1 MSEQPDER
9 RLQLGEIAALLKRDR
24 AFKESETFSRQPD
37 TTFVP
42 WSPAKF
48 RKIDSNGTEIV
59 VEASVETADEPSFA
73 AEPAA
78 PEQPEE
84 EAPPPPPPPPGPQDG
99 GPSPDEIIQAIEAAR
114 EEGRARGYQE
124 GLAAAQHELKD
135 ALAALRRLEAGLVEA
150 ATEAA
155 ERNAV
160 VVARH
165 VRRIAQDLAGTML
178 AEMPQAYLDRIKRS
192 ADLFT
197 GASSEFSL
205 ALNPRDAALLADALK
220 GDDVFAGI
228 KVVEDDDLPAGA
240 YRLLSRDLEYEDAPR
255 IEGAQD

>member
-1 MSEQPDER
+1 MSEQATER
-9 RLQLGEIAALLKRDR
+9 RLQLGEIAALLKRDG

-42 WSPAKF
+42 WSVTQF
-48 RKIDSNGTEIV
+48 RKIDKNGTEIP
-59 VEASVETADEPSFA
+59 VEAPVETPADATVAADPS
-73 AEPAA
+73 
-78 PEQPEE
+78 PEHIED
-84 EAPPPPPPPPGPQDG
+84 AVPPPPPPPGLQES
-99 GPSPDEIIQAIEAAR
+99 GPSPDEIIRAIEAAR

-124 GLAAAQHELKD
+124 GLAAARHELQD

-150 ATEAA
+150 ATEAS

-205 ALNPRDAALLADALK
+205 ALNPRDAALLAAALK
-220 GDDVFAGI
+220 GDELFSGI
-228 KVVEDDDLPAGA
+228 KVIEDGDLVPGA

-255 IEGAQD
+255 IEGVQD

>member
-1 MSEQPDER
+1 MSEQATER
-9 RLQLGEIAALLKRDR
+9 RLQLGEIAALLKRDG

-48 RKIDSNGTEIV
+48 RKIDKDGAEIP
-59 VEASVETADEPSFA
+59 AEPAAEMPAEPPVA

-78 PEQPEE
+78 PEPPED
-84 EAPPPPPPPPGPQDG
+84 EALPPPPPPVAQES

-114 EEGRARGYQE
+114 EEGRARGYHE
-124 GLAAAQHELKD
+124 GLAAARHELQE
-135 ALAALRRLEAGLVEA
+135 ALAVLRRLEAGLVEA

-220 GDDVFAGI
+220 GDDVFSGI
-228 KVVEDDDLPAGA
+228 KVVEDDDLVPGA

-255 IEGAQD
+255 IDGVQD